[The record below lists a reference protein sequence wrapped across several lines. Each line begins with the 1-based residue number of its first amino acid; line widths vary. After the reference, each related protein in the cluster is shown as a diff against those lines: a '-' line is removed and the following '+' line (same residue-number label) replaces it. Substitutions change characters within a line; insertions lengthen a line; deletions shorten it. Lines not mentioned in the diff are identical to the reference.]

1 MTAYTVTSPSWTTS
15 TSSAVMLPPYA
26 TPSLII
32 CLVSLVKYVTPSP
45 EALLA
50 SEDVD
55 SKFLLNTLD
64 SIYSFICPARY

>member
-1 MTAYTVTSPSWTTS
+1 MATWSEATPDGKV
-15 TSSAVMLPPYA
+15 AIDPPYA

-64 SIYSFICPARY
+64 SMYSFICPARY